1 MAERPFWMSGSGREA
16 HPVGRAALPDDWR
29 WSEGSLVSLRVV
41 RRPSRMSGSGWEALS
56 DVWEWSV
63 GPPVCPGV
71 VRRPSRMTGSGQEA
85 LSDVRE
91 WS

>member
-1 MAERPFWMSGSGREA
+1 
-16 HPVGRAALPDDWR
+16 
-29 WSEGSLVSLRVV
+29 
-41 RRPSRMSGSGWEALS
+41 MSGSGWEALS

-85 LSDVRE
+85 LSDAGNGREALTNVRE